1 MEPATFWAVAIVLV
15 LTVIN
20 HVGIVVSGRVQVV
33 LTSIPVAVLLT
44 MSLVVIGQQGL
55 VTEAAT
61 SLPARELAPVS
72 MASLALAYLPVYFAY
87 SGWNAAI
94 FVGGEIK
101 DPGRNLPRALVG
113 GTLVVLALYLVLC
126 VGFLAVFPLDELAG
140 VGEAGTAAAREVFG
154 ATGEIVVTTLILLA
168 MLGSINGTVMTG
180 SRIAYAMADLRH
192 APRKA
197 GVLHPRFRTPVFAL
211 WLQAGWTMVLLATQ
225 RFEELMNYTSAAM
238 LITGTL
244 TVLSV
249 IILRRKLP
257 SAERPY
263 RAWGYPLPP
272 LLYAG
277 SSLIVLAIL
286 LRDLDPSVFLGGG
299 WFVLALLFHRLVLR
313 RRETGHAEVG

>member
-1 MEPATFWAVAIVLV
+1 VVIVLV

-20 HVGIVVSGRVQVV
+20 HVGIVISGRVQVV

-44 MSLVVIGQQGL
+44 MSLVVIGQQG
-55 VTEAAT
+55 VAT
-61 SLPARELAPVS
+61 DAGALPTGQQTPPVS

-94 FVGGEIK
+94 FVGGEISN
-101 DPGRNLPRALVG
+101 PGRNLPRALVG

-126 VGFLAVFPLDELAG
+126 VGFLAVFPLEELAG

-154 ATGEIVVTTLILLA
+154 ATGELAVTSLILLA

-192 APRKA
+192 APRRA
-197 GVLHPRFRTPVFAL
+197 GILHPRFRTPVFAL
-211 WLQAGWTMVLLATQ
+211 WLQAAWTMVLLATQ

-257 SAERPY
+257 TVERPY

-272 LLYAG
+272 LLYAA

-299 WFVLALLFHRLVLR
+299 WFVLALLFHHLVLR
-313 RRETGHAEVG
+313 RRETGRAEPG